1 MDNRTG
7 WNQNRPLLS
16 LDWVYD
22 DHRPCLAWWLL
33 PSSSR
38 PARLGPSPTA
48 DELIVAYLGVLVRFS
63 IGFWIVSW
71 IAFAFLILGAL
82 IKLHK
87 VR

>member
-7 WNQNRPLLS
+7 WNQIARYFLWTGFMMIIVLLG
-16 LDWVYD
+16 LVVTA
-22 DHRPCLAWWLL
+22 LFIQTG
-33 PSSSR
+33 
-38 PARLGPSPTA
+38 RLGPSPTA